1 MCQFIESIRIQDGQI
16 QLLDYHNDRFN
27 TTRKLF
33 FCVEEKWDLKH
44 FIRIPEEYRIGIVKC
59 RLCYD
64 IEITEIQFAFYNPR
78 TIEEL
83 KLVPAQLNYAYKSAD
98 RTALELLTHS
108 LTDFQDALIVKDG
121 KISDTS
127 YSNIIFRKNKSW
139 YTPNS
144 PLLKGVMREYL
155 LDEDRI
161 KEIGISPKDLRFF
174 DAFML
179 INAML
184 PFDPER
190 AIAIKNIIAL

>member
-27 TTRKLF
+27 ATRKLF
-33 FCVEEKWDLKH
+33 FCVEEEWDLKH
-44 FIRIPEEYRIGIVKC
+44 FIRVPEEYRTGVVKC

-78 TIEEL
+78 RIEEL
-83 KLVPAQLNYAYKSAD
+83 KLIPAQFNYAYKSAD
-98 RTALELLTHS
+98 RTALELLTYS
-108 LTDFQDALIVKDG
+108 LESNQDALIVKDG

-127 YSNIIFRKNKSW
+127 FSNVIFRKNKRW

-161 KEIGISPKDLRFF
+161 TEMGIGPKDLRLF

-184 PFDPER
+184 PFDSER
-190 AIAIKNIIAL
+190 AIAIKNIIEL